1 MNQKNI
7 FSAIA
12 VVLIL
17 QGIAFFAMGDKVISD
32 AFPAVVDAAGHTA
45 ATTML
50 QVVAALS
57 ILCGIIAWANR
68 TSANVAWAY
77 TLGSL
82 VLLCVTMKHLLM
94 DGIKVP
100 TFAWIIQV
108 LIVLS
113 CAYLWLGKKG
123 VYSLSSGT

>member
-7 FSAIA
+7 FSAIS

-17 QGIAFFAMGDKVISD
+17 QGIAFFAMGDKMISD
-32 AFPAVVDAAGHTA
+32 TFPTVDANGHSALMTI
-45 ATTML
+45 L
-50 QVVAALS
+50 QVVSALS
-57 ILCGIIAWANR
+57 ILCGIVAWANR

-94 DGIKVP
+94 DHINVP
-100 TFAWIIQV
+100 TFAWVIQV
-108 LIVLS
+108 LITLS
-113 CAYLWLGKKG
+113 CAYLWLGKKENK
-123 VYSLSSGT
+123 TAMA

>member
-7 FSAIA
+7 FSIIA

-17 QGIAFFAMGDKVISD
+17 QGIAFFLMGDKMITD
-32 AFPAVVDAAGHTA
+32 AFPGLEGAGQSAAVTI
-45 ATTML
+45 M

-68 TSANVAWAY
+68 TTANIAWAY

-94 DGIKVP
+94 DGVKVP

-113 CAYLWLGKKG
+113 CAYLWLGKKETQTA
-123 VYSLSSGT
+123 VS

>member
-7 FSAIA
+7 FSAIS

-17 QGIAFFAMGDKVISD
+17 QGIMFFTMGDKMISD
-32 AFPAVVDAAGHTA
+32 TFPTAEANGHIA
-45 ATTML
+45 LMKL
-50 QVVAALS
+50 LEVMAALS

-68 TSANVAWAY
+68 TSANVTWAY

-94 DGIKVP
+94 DHINVP
-100 TFAWIIQV
+100 TFAWVIQV

-113 CAYLWLGKKG
+113 CAYLWLGKKENK
-123 VYSLSSGT
+123 TAMA